1 MKRLLL
7 VLLEFLVY
15 IYLPFVECF
24 LNVLLMF
31 VFLLWISF
39 EVDYGFEIAV
49 LNRFNCI
56 SE

>member
-1 MKRLLL
+1 M
-7 VLLEFLVY
+7 Y